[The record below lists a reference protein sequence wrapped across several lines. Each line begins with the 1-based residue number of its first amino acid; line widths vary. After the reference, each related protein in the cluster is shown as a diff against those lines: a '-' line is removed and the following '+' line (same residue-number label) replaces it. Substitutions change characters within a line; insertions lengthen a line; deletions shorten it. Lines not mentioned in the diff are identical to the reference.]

1 MTSMAELCQDT
12 LQTLRRGDRPLQK
25 WGEHVHVP
33 APRWQSREALGRKR
47 GGQGCELS
55 SSNKKGSVMLAER
68 CQPGVQSPTEEK
80 VIELDKKQVVM
91 TFRGN
96 VFDATITVNSLC
108 RNSRNKMDGIT

>member
-1 MTSMAELCQDT
+1 
-12 LQTLRRGDRPLQK
+12 
-25 WGEHVHVP
+25 
-33 APRWQSREALGRKR
+33 
-47 GGQGCELS
+47 
-55 SSNKKGSVMLAER
+55 MLAER